1 MPDMPPVDTL
11 NFRKFQTR
19 NPIARWTFANFYNK
33 LSQLIKTVS
42 PRNVLDAGC
51 GEGETLERLSSLLPS
66 DVVGFDLNPDSL
78 AYAAQRFPKGTFSVE
93 DIHHLPYT
101 DAAFDLVI
109 CLEVLEH
116 LKEPVSALKEL
127 FRVTRAH
134 LIVSVPN
141 EPWFQLGN
149 LARGKYL
156 RRFGDHPEHIQH
168 WNRRTLRT
176 MLERVVPDV
185 AVIGAFPWLIAHCRK
200 PGRP

>member
-1 MPDMPPVDTL
+1 MPDTPPIDTL

-19 NPIARWTFANFYNK
+19 NPIARWTFTNFYNK
-33 LSQLIKTVS
+33 LSQLVKTVS

-51 GEGETLERLSSLLPS
+51 GEGETLERLGNLLPP
-66 DVVGFDLNPDSL
+66 DVTGFDLNPESL
-78 AYAAQRFPKGTFSVE
+78 AYAARRFPQGTFTVE
-93 DIHHLPYT
+93 DIYHLPYS
-101 DAAFDLVI
+101 DAGFDLVI

-116 LKEPVSALKEL
+116 LEQPTAALKEL
-127 FRVTRAH
+127 ARVTRSH

-156 RRFGDHPEHIQH
+156 KRFGDHPEHVQH

-176 MLERVVPDV
+176 MLEQVVPDV
-185 AVIGAFPWLIAHCRK
+185 TIIGAFPWLIGQCVA
-200 PGRP
+200 PTQA